1 MILFQNNLY
10 SLNKFRAQEKWWRRD
25 IGEAQVEKG
34 AHLQAP
40 QDGVCLH
47 GSHTQLRLQSTPG
60 GKRHMEQGLME
71 GLVR

>member
-47 GSHTQLRLQSTPG
+47 G
-60 GKRHMEQGLME
+60 
-71 GLVR
+71 